1 MTDWSTV
8 SILIPELLL
17 VLLAIS
23 LFIVG
28 TFTTSRSVLLTIGV
42 SFLGV
47 AGIVLSRSCVT
58 FFAGDATVSGP
69 LTVDWLGGTTR
80 WMGLGLGLCFLLIY
94 AREAVEA
101 WIGETLGMVILTAVG
116 LMLVSCSREFVLFF
130 IGLELISIP
139 TYVLLFMGR
148 QNTNSVEA
156 AAKYFFLSLLSS
168 GLMLYGFAML
178 FGAAGST
185 DFHDIR
191 AALAAAESLPG
202 RAFVPIALVML
213 FAGLGF
219 KISAV
224 PFHFYAPDVYQAT
237 TNSNAGLLAVMP
249 KVAGIVA
256 MVRLLPLTLPVV
268 GDFGWQVALILSLV
282 TMTIGNVCALWQK
295 NIRRM
300 MAYSSIAHAG
310 YMLIGIAVAMSAGQ
324 ENGAAYG
331 GFGASLL
338 YVFVYAVA
346 SVGTFGVLAHLS
358 TPEREVSLVDDLS
371 GLSRNRPMAAALL
384 AIFMFSLAGIPPLA
398 GFWGKLTLFSG
409 ALSASGMS
417 GENSSPWFLVLA
429 VVGVLNAAIAAAYY
443 LKIISASYFRSPEF
457 DFSVSR
463 VSPAL
468 GVAAACA
475 ILVLVA
481 GILPAKFVDHFDQVG
496 RSLNLVAGKSVSVG
510 RLVDGNYP
518 RVALP
523 LIGDPVRNQDQQSPK
538 LALSE

>member
-8 SILIPELLL
+8 SILMPEMLL
-17 VLLAIS
+17 VILAIG
-23 LFIVG
+23 LFIGG
-28 TFTTSRSVLLTIGV
+28 TFTTSRNALLVCGAAVLL
-42 SFLGV
+42 V
-47 AGIVLSRSCVT
+47 AGFFLSRSCVT
-58 FFAGDATVSGP
+58 FFGGDAAVSGP
-69 LTVDWLGGTTR
+69 LMLDWLGGTTR
-80 WMGLGLGLCFLLIY
+80 WIGLGLGLCFLLIY
-94 AREAVEA
+94 AREATDA

-116 LMLVSCSREFVLFF
+116 LMLVSCSREFILFF
-130 IGLELISIP
+130 LGLELISIP

-148 QNTNSVEA
+148 RNRNSVEA
-156 AAKYFFLSLLSS
+156 ATKYFFLSLLAS
-168 GLMLYGFAML
+168 GVMLYGFAML

-185 DFHDIR
+185 DINDIR
-191 AALAAAESLPG
+191 AALAAGDSLPG
-202 RAFVPIALVML
+202 SGFVPMAMIML

-219 KISAV
+219 KITAV

-295 NIRRM
+295 NVRRM

-358 TPEREVSLVDDLS
+358 TAEREVNDVDDLS
-371 GLSRNRPMAAALL
+371 GLSRNRPVAAALL
-384 AIFMFSLAGIPPLA
+384 AVFMFSLAGIPPLA

-409 ALSASGMS
+409 ALSASGIS
-417 GENSSPWFLVLA
+417 SETSSPWFLVLA
-429 VVGVLNAAIAAAYY
+429 IVGVINAAIAAAYY

-468 GVAAACA
+468 GVAVACA
-475 ILVLVA
+475 VLVVVA
-481 GILPAKFVDHFDQVG
+481 GLLPARFVGHFDQVG
-496 RSLNLVAGKSVSVG
+496 RSLNVVASTEDAADSGLLVS
-510 RLVDGNYP
+510 R
-518 RVALP
+518 
-523 LIGDPVRNQDQQSPK
+523 QSSDHAASIESSRDR
-538 LALSE
+538 LALTK